1 MGYLRPA
8 MTCRLRL
15 PSLALLLA
23 ACSAEPSPDQL
34 QATLTKHP
42 EILYAAIRA
51 HPEEFVTLLDGVAR
65 ATSTARQA
73 SSAQAEERRIEAEI
87 AHPRQPDLSHGVY
100 FGNPSAPITIVEYTD
115 FECPYCRQE
124 APVMV
129 ELFKRYGDRVRLVVK
144 DMPMPFHP
152 RAMPAARMFEAV
164 AMQDPSKAPK
174 FYDVMYERQ
183 ERLVAE
189 GDHFLDETVRSL
201 GLDVARARRDA
212 ASEAVSARIAADV
225 AEAQRFGITGTPG
238 FLVNGVLLQGA
249 YPVETFAHIIDRQLA
264 STRSR

>member
-1 MGYLRPA
+1 
-8 MTCRLRL
+8 MTSRLRL
-15 PSLALLLA
+15 CTLAVLIS

-34 QATLTKHP
+34 QAALTKHP

-51 HPEEFVTLLDGVAR
+51 HPQEFVTLLDSVAR
-65 ATSTARQA
+65 ATSSARQA
-73 SSAQAEERRIEAEI
+73 SSAQAEERRIEAEM
-87 AHPRQPDLSHGVY
+87 AHPRQPDLTHGVY
-100 FGNPSAPITIVEYTD
+100 FGSPSAPITIVEYTD
-115 FECPYCRQE
+115 FECPYCRQ
-124 APVMV
+124 AHPVIV
-129 ELFKRYGDRVRLVVK
+129 ELFKRYGDRIRLVVK

-174 FYDVMYERQ
+174 FYDVMYDQ
-183 ERLVAE
+183 QPRLIAE
-189 GDHFLDETVRSL
+189 GDRFLDETVRSL

-212 ASEAVSARIAADV
+212 ASDAVSSRIAADV
-225 AEAQRFGITGTPG
+225 AEAQRFGIAGTPG
-238 FLVNGVLLQGA
+238 FLVNGVLLEGA